1 VVGALA
7 ERLRRGRVDGA
18 SLAAFR
24 GIFGLLLAMA
34 AARFLTTGMVHEH
47 YLAPRLLFPVCEL
60 TWLRPLP
67 GWGMYALWGALL
79 LLGLQIAVGFFART
93 AAGLFCLLFTYAHA
107 LDRTHYLNHYHLVS
121 LLTVLLVVV
130 PADRVG
136 SVDAWRR
143 GRLVRRE
150 ASLSGQGA
158 SPRPFRGDVPAWA
171 LDLLRFQVG
180 CVYFFG
186 GVAKLK
192 GDWLLRAQPLK
203 IWLPAAQDV
212 PLLGPLL
219 RISWAPWV
227 VSWTGALYD
236 LSIPF
241 LLLWARSRPFAYAAV
256 VVFHGATGML
266 FNIGMFPLFMAGA
279 SLLFLPPSW
288 PRTVLHRLT
297 PSRFE
302 PPGALPK
309 QGPGLPSWGQGLLFA
324 YVAVQLL
331 VPLRHWL
338 YPGNVLWTE
347 DGFRHAW
354 NVMLIEKT
362 GSAQLT
368 VVDRATGRRE
378 PVRTRAY
385 LTPLQ
390 EKAMAAQPD
399 LLLAFAHHLAREHQ
413 ARGRAVAVHAEAFVT
428 LNGRPP
434 ARLVSPDLDLTR
446 IQEGWGPRRWILPLP
461 PGP

>member
-1 VVGALA
+1 
-7 ERLRRGRVDGA
+7 
-18 SLAAFR
+18 
-24 GIFGLLLAMA
+24 
-34 AARFLTTGMVHEH
+34 
-47 YLAPRLLFPVCEL
+47 
-60 TWLRPLP
+60 
-67 GWGMYALWGALL
+67 
-79 LLGLQIAVGFFART
+79 
-93 AAGLFCLLFTYAHA
+93 
-107 LDRTHYLNHYHLVS
+107 
-121 LLTVLLVVV
+121 
-130 PADRVG
+130 
-136 SVDAWRR
+136 
-143 GRLVRRE
+143 
-150 ASLSGQGA
+150 
-158 SPRPFRGDVPAWA
+158 
-171 LDLLRFQVG
+171 
-180 CVYFFG
+180 
-186 GVAKLK
+186 
-192 GDWLLRAQPLK
+192 
-203 IWLPAAQDV
+203 
-212 PLLGPLL
+212 
-219 RISWAPWV
+219 
-227 VSWTGALYD
+227 
-236 LSIPF
+236 
-241 LLLWARSRPFAYAAV
+241 
-256 VVFHGATGML
+256 
-266 FNIGMFPLFMAGA
+266 
-279 SLLFLPPSW
+279 
-288 PRTVLHRLT
+288 
-297 PSRFE
+297 
-302 PPGALPK
+302 
-309 QGPGLPSWGQGLLFA
+309 LLFA